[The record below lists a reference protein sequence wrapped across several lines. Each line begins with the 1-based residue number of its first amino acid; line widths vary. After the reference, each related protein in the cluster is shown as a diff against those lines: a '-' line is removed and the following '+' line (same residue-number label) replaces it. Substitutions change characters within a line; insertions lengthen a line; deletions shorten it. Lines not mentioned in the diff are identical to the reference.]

1 MITEEEAFW
10 AGIAV
15 AVMMLGGGFSMLFLQ
30 TFTGYGAVVL
40 ALGLMTMALTIQ
52 MRAKSIEQFE
62 TRTLYESQVQTSTPP
77 IESPREIAET
87 QPSPEPSQVE
97 AKTEQPPSEPHEEPA
112 EEVKPTEPSEHVEP
126 TPTESTQPTQPVEQ
140 PITEPQQPPEPQLPA
155 EEKIE
160 PPKSEE
166 TPKEEPQVVAATN

>member
-30 TFTGYGAVVL
+30 AFTGFGAVVL

-52 MRAKSIEQFE
+52 MRAKPIEHVE
-62 TRTLYESQVQTSTPP
+62 TWTPIESRILTPTPP
-77 IESPREIAET
+77 IESPSETVET

-97 AKTEQPPSEPHEEPA
+97 AKTEQPSSAAPAEPA
-112 EEVKPTEPSEHVEP
+112 EPSERVEPTEPTEQVEP
-126 TPTESTQPTQPVEQ
+126 TQTIEQ
-140 PITEPQQPPEPQLPA
+140 PSQPQAPA
-155 EEKIE
+155 EEE
-160 PPKSEE
+160 TETPKSEE
-166 TPKEEPQVVAATN
+166 KPEEPQVVAETN